1 MEMTRQQYEQKVNEL
16 KRWVHAKYPTMTQ
29 KETERFATNIVNKK
43 YSPTI
48 IKTAEEQEMERKEK
62 EAYLARQAKRKQFYN
77 DNKDDIVPESEIL
90 IGRAYKAMTNYGTMY
105 YAVCTHFKRV
115 EHFDNT
121 AFQTD
126 DRFFT
131 TKEPRFTVRFED
143 GRVLSNQPYL
153 SKMVWISIEEYE
165 QAIDAL
171 SPHEYRC

>member
-16 KRWVHAKYPTMTQ
+16 KKWVYSKYPTMSA
-29 KETERFATNIVNKK
+29 KEANRFATNIVNKK

-48 IKTAEEQEMERKEK
+48 IKTADEQEKERKEK

-77 DNKDDIVPESEIL
+77 DNKDDIVPESEIQ
-90 IGRAYKAMTNYGTMY
+90 IGHAYKAMSNYGTMY
-105 YAVCTHFKRV
+105 YAVCTHFKEV
-115 EHFDNT
+115 EHFNSRGL
-121 AFQTD
+121 QTD

-131 TKEPRFTVRFED
+131 TNEPRFTVRFED

-165 QAIDAL
+165 QAIN
-171 SPHEYRC
+171 C

>member
-48 IKTAEEQEMERKEK
+48 IKTADEQEKERKEK
-62 EAYLARQAKRKQFYN
+62 EAYLARQAKRKQFYD
-77 DNKDDIVPESEIL
+77 DNKEGIVPESEIQ
-90 IGRAYKAMTNYGTMY
+90 IGHAYKAMSNYGTMY
-105 YAVCTHFKRV
+105 YAVCTHFKEV
-115 EHFDNT
+115 EHFNSRGL
-121 AFQTD
+121 QTD

-131 TKEPRFTVRFED
+131 TNEPRFNVRFED

-153 SKMVWISIEEYE
+153 SKMVAISSEEYE
-165 QAIDAL
+165 QAIN
-171 SPHEYRC
+171 C